1 MLCDK
6 NSNIRTCDDYF
17 YTFTRERPAMRRG
30 PAGLHHMSTVPRRA
44 AALHD
49 VIVTCAAAANL

>member
-17 YTFTRERPAMRRG
+17 YITRERPAMRRG

-44 AALHD
+44 AAL
-49 VIVTCAAAANL
+49 TCGCEFVRTLLGR